1 MSQPLGVL
9 PFTDGLEEIA
19 PYSWAQRMFGICE
32 NFLKTVTFSVLV
44 SLISISSITKFNQK
58 MNKLLLIY
66 GSVLLSSTAIAN
78 DQQNTKVVAV
88 QSETPGSLENSL
100 TTLNIGAALNDST
113 SEMADYAWYELNLNE
128 IVYLEE
134 EPEVD
139 LGFDTADYLPEGFDP
154 HKSYFDLNS
163 IIYLENNVDPSLG
176 FDVQKYLP
184 ENFNP
189 YTDVVDVHS
198 INYMEDEDMD
208 LGFDTKDYLPEG
220 FSPYEMYIDLKSITY
235 LEEETELVLGID
247 SEYLLPEGFDPYTD
261 VIAITSVN
269 YMEEEN
275 MELGFD
281 TSKYLPENFDPYSG
295 SMQ

>member
-1 MSQPLGVL
+1 MPQPLGVL
-9 PFTDGLEEIA
+9 PFTDGLEGIA
-19 PYSWAQRMFGICE
+19 PYSWAQRTFGICE
-32 NFLKTVTFSVLV
+32 NFLKTVTFRVLV

-78 DQQNTKVVAV
+78 DQQNTKVVQV
-88 QSETPGSLENSL
+88 QSETPGSLEISL
-100 TTLNIGAALNDST
+100 TTLSISAELNNST

-134 EPEVD
+134 EPEVH
-139 LGFDTADYLPEGFDP
+139 LGFDTADYLPEGFNP
-154 HKSYFDLNS
+154 YKSYFDLNS
-163 IIYLENNVDPSLG
+163 IIYLENNVDSSLG

-198 INYMEDEDMD
+198 INYMEEEDMD
-208 LGFDTKDYLPEG
+208 LGFDTKDYLPEA
-220 FSPYEMYIDLKSITY
+220 FSPYEMYVDLKSITY
-235 LEEETELVLGID
+235 LEDESELVLGIN

-261 VIAITSVN
+261 VVAITSVN
-269 YMEEEN
+269 YMEEED

-281 TSKYLPENFDPYSG
+281 TSKYLPENFDPY
-295 SMQ
+295 